1 MAAFLAL
8 PIAALAWFAPSAA
21 AWTVLGAALAAWSSG
36 LINIWHQRPGK
47 RSDFKRRGG
56 ASWMATVAEMLVS
69 ALLAGATGIAV
80 AGFWL
85 WALIPL
91 GLAGAALLSL
101 RRSDAQI
108 ARNLRTR

>member
-1 MAAFLAL
+1 
-8 PIAALAWFAPSAA
+8 
-21 AWTVLGAALAAWSSG
+21 
-36 LINIWHQRPGK
+36 
-47 RSDFKRRGG
+47 
-56 ASWMATVAEMLVS
+56 MATVAEMVIS

-80 AGFWL
+80 AGFWS

-91 GLAGAALLSL
+91 GLAGLALLSL

>member
-1 MAAFLAL
+1 
-8 PIAALAWFAPSAA
+8 
-21 AWTVLGAALAAWSSG
+21 
-36 LINIWHQRPGK
+36 
-47 RSDFKRRGG
+47 
-56 ASWMATVAEMLVS
+56 MATLAEMLVS

-80 AGFWL
+80 AGFWP